1 MQWLRDPQRDSR
13 EDIRAAQQA
22 LVYAGYPHADAVT
35 AVTTHLNRVR
45 AALAAPRHAAVAGFL
60 TGASMVI
67 GALLVLTLALGG
79 LGLVMG
85 ATGDSGTPGEFVP
98 AAPAAP
104 SAPQADPDPG
114 SPLGVLPAVAVA
126 APVLG
131 LAGAGMSRVTRNRWR
146 RAGVLDT
153 FNDLRP
159 RRRYLLETAVVW
171 LAVAG
176 LIVLIVWAMAGPQLG
191 ATVAQMLAFFG
202 IPIGAAAFAAWFPKL
217 YAWILPRVSPVD
229 AAAAARPIIEREAA
243 QQIKTERDFYGASGY
258 DRTAYDRNRWADEI
272 LGAEPEGYFAQ
283 AQRREDRARD
293 IARRSGSY
301 SYGMSGARR
310 LARYALIT
318 GGLTVAGWLFIQRL
332 AWIMWPFASS
342 EELGIGVG
350 VVALLL
356 GLGLGLGLT
365 WLYARYFEGL

>member
-1 MQWLRDPQRDSR
+1 MSWIRDPQRDSR
-13 EDIRAAQQA
+13 EHIRAAQQA

-35 AVTTHLNRVR
+35 AVAAHLHRVR
-45 AALAAPRHAAVAGFL
+45 AALAAPRHAAIAGFL

-85 ATGDSGTPGEFVP
+85 ATGDSGTPDEFVP

-104 SAPQADPDPG
+104 SAPPADPDPG
-114 SPLGVLPAVAVA
+114 SPLGVLPAVAVT

-146 RAGVLDT
+146 RAGVLQT
-153 FNDLRP
+153 FGNLRP

-176 LIVLIVWAMAGPQLG
+176 LIVLIVWAMAGPRLG

-202 IPIGAAAFAAWFPKL
+202 IPVGAAAFAAWFPKL
-217 YAWILPRVSPVD
+217 YAWILPRMSPVD
-229 AAAAARPIIEREAA
+229 AAAAARPVIEREAA

-258 DRTAYDRNRWADEI
+258 DRTAYDRSRWADEI
-272 LGAEPEGYFAQ
+272 LGADSQGYFAE
-283 AQRREDRARD
+283 AQRRGERARD

-301 SYGMSGARR
+301 SHGMSGGRR

-332 AWIMWPFASS
+332 VWIMRPFDNSD
-342 EELGIGVG
+342 LGAEVG
-350 VVALLL
+350 VIALLL
-356 GLGLGLGLT
+356 GLVFGLGLT

>member
-35 AVTTHLNRVR
+35 EVTTHLHRVR
-45 AALAAPRHAAVAGFL
+45 AALAAPRHAIVAGFL
-60 TGASMVI
+60 AGASMAI
-67 GALLVLTLALGG
+67 GFLLVLTLALGG

-85 ATGDSGTPGEFVP
+85 VAGDSGTPAGFGPETPTTEP
-98 AAPAAP
+98 AE
-104 SAPQADPDPG
+104 SGPG
-114 SPLGVLPAVAVA
+114 SPLGVLPAIAVA

-146 RAGVLDT
+146 RAGVLET
-153 FNDLRP
+153 FVDLRP
-159 RRRYLLETAVVW
+159 RRRYLLEVAAVW

-176 LIVLIVWAMAGPQLG
+176 LVVLIVWAMAGPQLG

-202 IPIGAAAFAAWFPKL
+202 VPIGAAALAAWFPRS
-217 YAWILPRVSPVD
+217 YAWILPRISPVD

-243 QQIKTERDFYGASGY
+243 RQIKTEREFYGASGY
-258 DRTAYDRNRWADEI
+258 DRTAYDRNRWANEI
-272 LGAEPEGYFAQ
+272 LGTEPEGYFAE

-301 SYGMSGARR
+301 SYGISGPRR
-310 LARYALIT
+310 LARYALIAGVTT
-318 GGLTVAGWLFIQRL
+318 GVAWLFIQRL
-332 AWIMWPFASS
+332 AWIMRPFDSS
-342 EELGIGVG
+342 DIGPEVG

-356 GLGLGLGLT
+356 GLLLGLGLT
-365 WLYARYFEGL
+365 WFYARYFEAL

>member
-1 MQWLRDPQRDSR
+1 MSWIRDPQRDSR

-22 LVYAGYPHADAVT
+22 LVYAGYPHGDAVA
-35 AVTTHLNRVR
+35 AVTTHLHRVR

-60 TGASMVI
+60 TGASMVF
-67 GALLVLTLALGG
+67 GAFLVLTLALGG

-85 ATGDSGTPGEFVP
+85 ATGDSGTPGQLVP
-98 AAPAAP
+98 APPAAP

-114 SPLGVLPAVAVA
+114 SPLGVLPAVALA

-146 RAGVLDT
+146 RAGVLQT
-153 FNDLRP
+153 FGDLRQ

-176 LIVLIVWAMAGPQLG
+176 LIVLIVWAMAGPELG

-202 IPIGAAAFAAWFPKL
+202 VPVGAAAFAAWFPKL

-243 QQIKTERDFYGASGY
+243 RQIKTERDFYGASGY

-272 LGAEPEGYFAQ
+272 LGTESQGYFAE

-293 IARRSGSY
+293 IAQRSGSY
-301 SYGMSGARR
+301 SYGMSVGRR

-318 GGLTVAGWLFIQRL
+318 GVTTLAMWFFISRL
-332 AWIMWPFASS
+332 LWIMLVDEPGPGAGVLALF
-342 EELGIGVG
+342 LGAVI
-350 VVALLL
+350 
-356 GLGLGLGLT
+356 GLGLT